1 MNLISLKLPKFKSVT
16 LFLTLDKNLES
27 IITGMSNIQLLSTLE
42 NKLGLLLNSIKLMKL
57 FGITKPS
64 SKMEVSAELNQ
75 HTPTL
80 TQFTVETVKLLT
92 LFLTKACQDIKAVTP

>member
-1 MNLISLKLPKFKSVT
+1 
-16 LFLTLDKNLES
+16 
-27 IITGMSNIQLLSTLE
+27 MSNNQLLSILE

-57 FGITKPS
+57 LGIKKPS
-64 SKMEVSAELNQ
+64 SKMEVSAELYQ

-92 LFLTKACQDIKAVTP
+92 LSLTKAWQDIKLLPP